1 MNDDNNTKYSRLTKD
16 KRLKIEECLS
26 EDKKLKDIA
35 LEVGSNP
42 RTISYEIFTH
52 RYLSTRKKHNMCTLF
67 NICDVKHLCNDCL
80 RGCCK
85 YCTNHKCN
93 ELCYR
98 FTIVPECKR
107 NTRFPYVCNGC
118 PSLKECNLNKYYYN
132 ANKAQEEYKSN
143 VSVYKQGIK
152 TSTLEMKD
160 LDYHIR
166 QAVNNGHSISVGIK
180 EYNLN
185 KSVSTIYRY
194 IDKGLLSVK
203 NIDLKRK
210 VRYKTRK
217 NKKIEKVNCEYDY
230 LKGRDYETFSEL
242 IKSDPTLSFWQMDT
256 IEGTKGANEAVI
268 LSLLHNKSNLQ
279 LYFKLES
286 KTIKEVTRI
295 FDDIKKQLGNVLF
308 SEIFGI
314 ILTDNGCEF
323 KDPLSIEIERLTGE
337 KLVSI
342 YYCQARRSDQ
352 KGKCEKNH
360 EHLREMVPKGISFN
374 NYSVDDINHISLMVN
389 NYPRLMFNYKSPI
402 EVADVML
409 NKKAFSLNNLTPI
422 PTNQVVLKRYIK

>member
-1 MNDDNNTKYSRLTKD
+1 
-16 KRLKIEECLS
+16 
-26 EDKKLKDIA
+26 
-35 LEVGSNP
+35 
-42 RTISYEIFTH
+42 
-52 RYLSTRKKHNMCTLF
+52 
-67 NICDVKHLCNDCL
+67 
-80 RGCCK
+80 
-85 YCTNHKCN
+85 
-93 ELCYR
+93 
-98 FTIVPECKR
+98 
-107 NTRFPYVCNGC
+107 
-118 PSLKECNLNKYYYN
+118 
-132 ANKAQEEYKSN
+132 
-143 VSVYKQGIK
+143 
-152 TSTLEMKD
+152 
-160 LDYHIR
+160 
-166 QAVNNGHSISVGIK
+166 
-180 EYNLN
+180 
-185 KSVSTIYRY
+185 
-194 IDKGLLSVK
+194 
-203 NIDLKRK
+203 
-210 VRYKTRK
+210 
-217 NKKIEKVNCEYDY
+217 
-230 LKGRDYETFSEL
+230 
-242 IKSDPTLSFWQMDT
+242 MDT
-256 IEGTKGANEAVI
+256 IEGTKGTNEAVI

-286 KTIKEVTRI
+286 KTIKEVTRV